1 MIKMYYIYVE
11 FIKLSSNVILFLQL
25 LNPIFNS
32 DQSLSCVRLFV
43 TPLIAATRPPCPS
56 PTPGVYSNS
65 CLFSR

>member
-1 MIKMYYIYVE
+1 MIKTYYIYVE

-32 DQSLSCVRLFV
+32 DQSLSCVRLSV

-56 PTPGVYSNS
+56 PTPGVYPNS
-65 CLFSR
+65 CPSSR